1 MNANIEQKINR
12 SFMIGAAVLL
22 ACYAL
27 LIEYGIHALEN
38 HLSGAFLQTVAPQ
51 LIDAYE
57 HGALSPSDEA
67 QIQLLPSLPAEL
79 AAQLPSSEPGL
90 YNLHHPNID
99 VEFNVL
105 VVSREAG
112 HLYLVQ
118 RPDLFEL
125 EGWQDFLLDTLL
137 IGGGAALL
145 LLSSLYIR
153 STARRIGKPFGSLAQ
168 HLERGSLETGNEAL
182 QPIPLADDTHEYV
195 ALVNALNQSHAR
207 VKQALAREKN
217 FTHYVS
223 HEFRTPLTVLKL
235 ALGKMAQKD
244 APPMQRA
251 QRAVQQMENLA
262 SVLLLLARKTEHKDG
277 RCLLD
282 EAFLAPLLERLAT
295 RRQSSAADFAMR
307 VQPCELDAHP
317 LLVSCL
323 IENLLANAFIH
334 SVGARVLLS
343 VDTSGLLISNLGGE
357 TIDHGESHGIG
368 LILVEDICK
377 RYGWQFS
384 IDMAPSEVVARVLFN
399 KSMTDVD
406 TSLT

>member
-22 ACYAL
+22 GCYAL

-79 AAQLPSSEPGL
+79 AAQLPSKAPGL
-90 YNLHHPNID
+90 YNLRHPNID

-105 VVSREAG
+105 VVARDTG
-112 HLYLVQ
+112 PLYLVQ

-125 EGWQDFLLDTLL
+125 EGWQDFLLDILL
-137 IGGGAALL
+137 IGGGACLL
-145 LLSSLYIR
+145 LFSSLYIR
-153 STARRIGKPFGSLAQ
+153 STARRIGKPFDSLAR
-168 HLERGSLETGNEAL
+168 HLETDVWALE
-182 QPIPLADDTHEYV
+182 PITLKDDTREYV

-207 VKQALAREKN
+207 VKEALAREKN

-235 ALGKMAQKD
+235 ALGKMAD
-244 APPMQRA
+244 REAPAMKRA
-251 QRAVQQMENLA
+251 MRAAQQMENLA
-262 SVLLLLARKTEHKDG
+262 GVLLLLARRTEQDDG
-277 RCLLD
+277 QCLLD
-282 EAFLAPLLERLAT
+282 EAFLAPLLERLAS
-295 RRQSSAADFAMR
+295 RRQSSAAEFSMH
-307 VQPCELDAHP
+307 VSPCLLSAHP
-317 LLVSCL
+317 LLLGCL

-334 SVGARVLLS
+334 SVGARVYLRT
-343 VDTSGLLISNLGGE
+343 DASGIQISNLGGE
-357 TIDHGESHGIG
+357 TIEHGESHGIG

-377 RYGWQFS
+377 RYGWHFS
-384 IDMAPSEVVARVLFN
+384 MAMAPDEVVAKVVFN
-399 KSMTDVD
+399 QSMTNVD
-406 TSLT
+406 TLLT

>member
-1 MNANIEQKINR
+1 MNANIAQKINR

-22 ACYAL
+22 GCYAL

-51 LIDAYE
+51 LIDAHE

-79 AAQLPSSEPGL
+79 AAQLPSAAPGL
-90 YNLHHPNID
+90 YNLRHPNID

-105 VVSREAG
+105 VVARDSG
-112 HLYLVQ
+112 PLYLVQ

-137 IGGGAALL
+137 IGGGASLL
-145 LLSSLYIR
+145 LFSSLYIR
-153 STARRIGKPFGSLAQ
+153 NTARRIGKPFDSLAR
-168 HLERGSLETGNEAL
+168 HLETDSRVLE
-182 QPIPLADDTHEYV
+182 PITLKDDTREYV

-207 VKQALAREKN
+207 VKEALAREKK

-235 ALGKMAQKD
+235 ALSKMGD
-244 APPMQRA
+244 REAPAMQRA
-251 QRAVQQMENLA
+251 MRAVWEMENLTG
-262 SVLLLLARKTEHKDG
+262 VLLLLARRTEQDDG
-277 RCLLD
+277 QCLLD
-282 EAFLAPLLERLAT
+282 ETFLAPLLERLAIC
-295 RRQSSAADFAMR
+295 RQSSAAEFSMH
-307 VQPCELDAHP
+307 VSPCQLSAHP
-317 LLVSCL
+317 LLLACL

-334 SVGARVLLS
+334 SVGARVYLRT
-343 VDTSGLLISNLGGE
+343 DASGIQIANLGGE
-357 TIDHGESHGIG
+357 TIAHGESHGIG

-377 RYGWQFS
+377 RYGWHFS
-384 IDMAPSEVVARVLFN
+384 MGMTPDGVVAQVVFN
-399 KSMTDVD
+399 QSMTHVD